1 MNFED
6 QLELFY
12 KKLDLKGAKV
22 IDVGAHTGRHAIPL
36 AQMVGNSGLVYCF
49 EPIPVIRKV
58 LCDNIFSAAL
68 QNVIVCPFAL
78 SDKSCP
84 TSFKYVHNLPEESG
98 LKERHIYNAEPGT
111 IENIDVQMF
120 KLDDLIPTGFRD
132 QIRFMK
138 IDVEGGEL
146 DVLRGARNLI
156 YAAKPIVTFE
166 CGASSFLSYTADPS
180 EIYQI
185 FSSAGY
191 EIYSI
196 LGQRIQNV
204 VQFKKAAFEQTFW
217 DYVALPPGTSGLAT
231 LLTS

>member
-78 SDKSCP
+78 SDKSGP

-111 IENIDVQMF
+111 IENIGVDPFSRTPYSVTRRSPRC
-120 KLDDLIPTGFRD
+120 LNRTPHGGH
-132 QIRFMK
+132 IRHNF
-138 IDVEGGEL
+138 
-146 DVLRGARNLI
+146 
-156 YAAKPIVTFE
+156 
-166 CGASSFLSYTADPS
+166 AS
-180 EIYQI
+180 
-185 FSSAGY
+185 
-191 EIYSI
+191 
-196 LGQRIQNV
+196 R
-204 VQFKKAAFEQTFW
+204 
-217 DYVALPPGTSGLAT
+217 
-231 LLTS
+231 